1 MTMANQ
7 HYAHGGQRNP
17 HHGGGKKDPE
27 AERRQQLK
35 RAFGDD
41 YVTFILNPD
50 KPDYNAYIEK
60 LKAFVSRNV
69 KGITTSQ
76 LRNAFSRIKPLKNPK
91 ELPPL
96 RPNLAYVAA
105 RSNSDQMKLLMQLV
119 DDLIP
124 GVDSSEKLAEF
135 QRFFEA
141 VIAYHKYFGGK
152 D

>member
-7 HYAHGGQRNP
+7 HYAPGRQQRP
-17 HHGGGKKDPE
+17 HQGGGRRDPE
-27 AERRQQLK
+27 ADRRKELK
-35 RAFGDD
+35 SAFGDD
-41 YVTFILNPD
+41 YVAFILNPD
-50 KPDYNAYIEK
+50 KPDYNLYIDK
-60 LKAFVSRNV
+60 LKAFVGEI
-69 KGITTSQ
+69 KGGITTSQ
-76 LRNAFSRIKPLKNPK
+76 LRNAFSRIRPLRDPK
-91 ELPPL
+91 QLPRL

-105 RSNSDQMKLLMQLV
+105 RAKSDEMKLLMQLV

-124 GVDSSEKLAEF
+124 GVDSEDKLAEF